1 MSDTKKLLS
10 VTNLSILAM
19 LIALEIV
26 LKTYLQI
33 SFWNL
38 RFGFGFLPIAIAA
51 RRYGAPH
58 AAIVAALGDIVGY
71 WLVTFSLGAYNPL
84 LTITYAM
91 TAVITALF
99 IHKKCNIKRII
110 SYVLINN
117 IVFTIFVNTY
127 CLYMLYHDFYQMTY
141 AQMLVM
147 RLPQAVIMAI
157 IEGITMCLIYK
168 KADNVIIRDF
178 R

>member
-19 LIALEIV
+19 LIALELV
-26 LKTYLQI
+26 LKTYLQVN
-33 SFWNL
+33 FWNM
-38 RFGFGFLPIAIAA
+38 RFSLGFLPIAIAA

-71 WLVTFSLGAYNPL
+71 WLVTFSFGAYNPL

-99 IHKKCNIKRII
+99 IHKKCSVKRII
-110 SYVLINN
+110 SYVLINSV
-117 IVFTIFVNTY
+117 VFTIFVNTY
-127 CLYMLYHDFYQMTY
+127 CLFLLYHDFYNMTY
-141 AQMLVM
+141 VQMLVM
-147 RLPQAVIMAI
+147 RLPQALIMGVI
-157 IEGITMCLIYK
+157 ECVTMCLIYK
-168 KADNVIIRDF
+168 KADNIITKDF